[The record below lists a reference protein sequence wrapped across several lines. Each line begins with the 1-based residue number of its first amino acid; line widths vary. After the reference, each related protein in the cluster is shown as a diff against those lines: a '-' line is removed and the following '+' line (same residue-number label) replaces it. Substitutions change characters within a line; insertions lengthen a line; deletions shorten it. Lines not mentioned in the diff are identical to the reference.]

1 MLRIGHRRTSTINRY
16 IHLDDA
22 TLGQGAEQLAKAIEW
37 KLWVIQWLPMG
48 IVDTAM
54 MGNSGT
60 IQ

>member
-22 TLGQGAEQLAKAIEW
+22 TLGQGAERLTNAIEW
-37 KLWVIQWLPMG
+37 KLRVIQWLPMG

-54 MGNSGT
+54 MKNSGT